1 MTRKSE
7 RRKGRWKID
16 AAGAAGCLL
25 LSLVGYTTIIAPM
38 RRAAAE
44 IHALESELTVE
55 QQRSKQVER
64 SRGRHQRALARLQSD
79 LGATALELEPVNR
92 LNRRLARIV
101 ELASTS
107 GLQIHETRSGKT
119 TSGAYYDTVPLD
131 LTGEG
136 SYPNCA
142 VFLRRLSEELP
153 DVAVLGFDLTGDVG
167 RLRAEPGFQFRFA
180 WYAATAQDGGVER

>member
-25 LSLVGYTTIIAPM
+25 LSLVSYTTIIAPM
-38 RRAAAE
+38 RVAAAQ
-44 IHALESELTVE
+44 IQALESELTVE
-55 QQRSKQVER
+55 QRRSDQIER
-64 SRGRHQRALARLQSD
+64 SRGRYQRALARLKDD
-79 LGATALELEPVNR
+79 LGATALDLEPANR

-101 ELASTS
+101 ELATASD
-107 GLQIHETRSGKT
+107 LQIHATRSGT
-119 TSGAYYDTVPLD
+119 TTGGPYYDTVPLD

-142 VFLRRLSEELP
+142 VFLHLLSENLP
-153 DVAVLGFDLTGDVG
+153 DVAVLEFDLTGDVG
-167 RLRAEPGFQFRFA
+167 RLRAEPGFEFRFA
-180 WYAATAQDGGVER
+180 WYAATSQNDGVEH

>member
-1 MTRKSE
+1 MTRDDE

-25 LSLVGYTTIIAPM
+25 LSLVSYTTIIAPM
-38 RRAAAE
+38 SRTAAD
-44 IHALESELTVE
+44 ISTLESKLMVE
-55 QQRSKQVER
+55 QQRSDTVER
-64 SRGRHQRALARLQSD
+64 TRRRFQRALARLEED
-79 LGATALELEPVNR
+79 LGATALDLEPVNR

-101 ELASTS
+101 ELASAS
-107 GLQIHETRSGKT
+107 GLQIHETRSGT
-119 TSGAYYDTVPLD
+119 TTCGPYYATVPLD

-142 VFLRRLSEELP
+142 VFLHLLSEELP
-153 DVAVLGFDLTGDVG
+153 DVAVLEFDLTGDVG

-180 WYAATAQDGGVER
+180 WYAATPQDGGVEH

>member
-1 MTRKSE
+1 MTRESK

-44 IHALESELTVE
+44 VDALESELTVE
-55 QQRSKQVER
+55 QQRSDQAER
-64 SRGRHQRALARLQSD
+64 SRRRFQRALARLEDD
-79 LGATALELEPVNR
+79 LGATALDLEPANR

-101 ELASTS
+101 ELAYTS
-107 GLQIHETRSGKT
+107 GLQIHETRSGT
-119 TSGAYYDTVPLD
+119 TTGGPYYDTVPLE

-142 VFLRRLSEELP
+142 VFLRLLSEELP

-167 RLRAEPGFQFRFA
+167 RLRAEPGFHFRFA
-180 WYAATAQDGGVER
+180 WYAATVADGGVER